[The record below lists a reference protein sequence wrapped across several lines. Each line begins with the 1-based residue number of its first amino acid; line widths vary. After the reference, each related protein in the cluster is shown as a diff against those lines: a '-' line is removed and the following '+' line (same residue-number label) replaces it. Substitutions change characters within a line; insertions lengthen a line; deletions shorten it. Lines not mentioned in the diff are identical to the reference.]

1 MELVLAGMVCVV
13 SFGESARV
21 MKDDTSGGNCIRLSC
36 LSLLGMAEGSSVWV
50 DVVGGE
56 TTAVCLGEADSIG
69 ACIVGTDSEGSSRS
83 ELRRGIEG
91 GDG

>member
-1 MELVLAGMVCVV
+1 
-13 SFGESARV
+13 
-21 MKDDTSGGNCIRLSC
+21 
-36 LSLLGMAEGSSVWV
+36 MAEGSSVWV

-56 TTAVCLGEADSIG
+56 TTVVCLGEADSIG
-69 ACIVGTDSEGSSRS
+69 ACIVGTDSVGSSRS